1 MKVHVPTPLRSY
13 TGPRSP
19 VDARGATLDEVL
31 RDLDRRHPGFRF
43 RIVDEQDGIRRHIK
57 LFVNRE
63 MVETVGVP
71 VAEGDEVHVVC
82 ALSGG

>member
-1 MKVHVPTPLRSY
+1 VKVHVPTPLRSY

-19 VDARGATLDEVL
+19 VDAAGATLDEVL

-63 MVETVGVP
+63 PVETVAVP
-71 VAEGDEVHVVC
+71 VSDGDEVHVVC